1 MLLLF
6 IFTSMIIRISLAIIV
21 LVALASCEKAISFA
35 PRNAE
40 PVVVIEATIE
50 NDQAPIVVLSRS
62 FHYFS
67 QISPDSLA
75 ASFIRN
81 AEVYMS
87 NGSKT
92 HRLKEYAFPANN
104 GYTVYYYSI
113 DSANMAT
120 AFEGEFN
127 KSYSLQVKVGGKEY
141 TATTTIPALT
151 KKFDSLWWQPAPR
164 DPDSTKV
171 IIMGRTT
178 DPPGFGNYIRYYTQ
192 SNAELFYPGLN
203 SVFDDQI
210 VDGKTYDIQIEH
222 GVDRNQSIDLEEYA
236 FFYRGDVVTVKL
248 CNIDKATFDFW
259 RTMEYNYS
267 SIGNPFSSPVK
278 VLSNIKGGGLVYF
291 GGYAAQYTTLVIP
304 Q

>member
-1 MLLLF
+1 MLL
-6 IFTSMIIRISLAIIV
+6 A
-21 LVALASCEKAISFA
+21 ALAACEKAITFT
-35 PRNAE
+35 PRNAD

-50 NDQAPIVVLSRS
+50 NGQPPTVILSRS
-62 FHYFS
+62 LNYFS
-67 QISPDSLA
+67 ELSPDSLA
-75 ASFIRN
+75 NSFIRN
-81 AEVYMS
+81 AEVYVS
-87 NGSKT
+87 NGVKT
-92 HRLKEYAFPANN
+92 HRLREYAFPANN

-113 DSANMAT
+113 DSANLAT
-120 AFEGEFN
+120 AFEGEFS
-127 KSYSLQVKVGGKEY
+127 KSYSLQVKTGDREY
-141 TATTTIPALT
+141 TAVTTIPALT
-151 KKFDSLWWQPAPR
+151 KTIDSLWWLPAPNN
-164 DPDSTKV
+164 PDSSKV
-171 IIMGRTT
+171 IIMSRTT

-236 FFYRGDVVTVKL
+236 FFYRGDIVTVKL

-278 VLSNIKGGGLVYF
+278 VLSNIKGGGLGYF
-291 GGYAAQYTTLVIP
+291 GGYAVQYSTLVIP

>member
-1 MLLLF
+1 
-6 IFTSMIIRISLAIIV
+6 MIARISIIIMS

-50 NDQAPIVVLSRS
+50 SDQPPMVILSRS
-62 FHYFS
+62 LHYFS
-67 QISPDSLA
+67 EISPDSLA

-87 NGSKT
+87 NGATT
-92 HRLKEYAFPANN
+92 HRLKEYALPANN
-104 GYTVYYYSI
+104 GYTVYYYST
-113 DSANMAT
+113 DSANLAT

-127 KSYSLQVKVGGKEY
+127 TRYSLQVKVDGKEY
-141 TATTTIPALT
+141 TAVTTIPALA
-151 KKFDSLWWQPAPR
+151 KKFDSIWWEPAPNN
-164 DPDSTKV
+164 PDTTKV

-178 DPPGFGNYIRYYTQ
+178 DPPGFGNYIRYFTQ
-192 SNAELFYPGLN
+192 SNAGFFYPGLN

-210 VDGKTYDIQIEH
+210 VDGKTYDIQIEN
-222 GVDRNQSIDLEEYA
+222 GIDRNMSIDLEDYA
-236 FFYRGDVVTVKL
+236 FFHRGDIVAIKL
-248 CNIDKATFDFW
+248 SNIDKATFDFW

-278 VLSNIKGGGLVYF
+278 VLSNIKGGGLGYF
-291 GGYAAQYTTLVIP
+291 GGYAVQFTTLVIP
-304 Q
+304 R

>member
-1 MLLLF
+1 MALILL
-6 IFTSMIIRISLAIIV
+6 A
-21 LVALASCEKAISFA
+21 ALTACEKAITFT
-35 PRNAE
+35 PRNAD

-50 NDQAPIVVLSRS
+50 NGEPPMVILSRS
-62 FHYFS
+62 LNYFS
-67 QISPDSLA
+67 ELSPDSLA
-75 ASFIRN
+75 NSFIRN
-81 AEVYMS
+81 AEIYVS
-87 NGSKT
+87 NGIKT
-92 HRLKEYAFPANN
+92 HRLREYAFPANN

-113 DSANMAT
+113 DSANLAT

-127 KSYSLQVKVGGKEY
+127 KSYSLQVKTGGKEY
-141 TATTTIPALT
+141 TATTTIPALAKT
-151 KKFDSLWWQPAPR
+151 IDSLWWLPAPNN
-164 DPDSTKV
+164 PDSSKV
-171 IIMGRTT
+171 IVMSRTT

-236 FFYRGDVVTVKL
+236 FFFRGDIVTVKL

-278 VLSNIKGGGLVYF
+278 VLSNIKGGGLGYF
-291 GGYAAQYTTLVIP
+291 GGYAVQYSTLVIP

>member
-1 MLLLF
+1 ML
-6 IFTSMIIRISLAIIV
+6 
-21 LVALASCEKAISFA
+21 LVALAACEKAITFT

-50 NDQAPIVVLSRS
+50 NGEAPTVILSRS
-62 FHYFS
+62 LNYFS
-67 QISPDSLA
+67 KLSPDSLA
-75 ASFIRN
+75 NSFIRN
-81 AEVYMS
+81 AEVYVS
-87 NGSKT
+87 NGVKT

-104 GYTVYYYSI
+104 GYTIYYYST
-113 DSANMAT
+113 DSANLAT
-120 AFEGEFN
+120 AFEGEFS
-127 KSYSLQVKVGGKEY
+127 KSYSLQVKTGGREY

-151 KKFDSLWWQPAPR
+151 KKIDSLWWLPAPNN
-164 DPDSTKV
+164 PDSSKV
-171 IIMGRTT
+171 IVMSRTT

-192 SNAELFYPGLN
+192 SNAEVFYPGLN

-236 FFYRGDVVTVKL
+236 FFYRGDIVTVKL

-278 VLSNIKGGGLVYF
+278 VLSNIKGGGLGYF
-291 GGYAAQYTTLVIP
+291 GGYAAQYYTLVIP

>member
-1 MLLLF
+1 M
-6 IFTSMIIRISLAIIV
+6 A

-50 NDQAPIVVLSRS
+50 NDQPPIVILSHS
-62 FHYFS
+62 LHYFS
-67 QISPDSLA
+67 EISPDSLA
-75 ASFIRN
+75 RSFIRN
-81 AEVYMS
+81 AEINIS
-87 NGSKT
+87 NGVKT

-104 GYTVYYYSI
+104 GYIVYYYSI
-113 DSANMAT
+113 DSANLAT

-127 KSYSLQVKVGGKEY
+127 KSYTLQVKADGKEY
-141 TATTTIPALT
+141 TAVTTIPKLT
-151 KKFDSLWWQPAPR
+151 KTFDSIWWQPAPNN
-164 DPDSTKV
+164 PDTNKV
-171 IIMGRTT
+171 VIMGRTT
-178 DPPGFGNYIRYYTQ
+178 DPPGFGNYIRYFTQ

-222 GVDRNQSIDLEEYA
+222 GVDRNQSVDLEDYA

-267 SIGNPFSSPVK
+267 SIGNPFSAPVK
-278 VLSNIKGGGLVYF
+278 VLSNIQGGGLGYF
-291 GGYAAQYTTLVIP
+291 GGYAVQYTTLVIP
-304 Q
+304 R

>member
-1 MLLLF
+1 MLL
-6 IFTSMIIRISLAIIV
+6 A
-21 LVALASCEKAISFA
+21 ALTACEKAITFT
-35 PRNAE
+35 PRNAD

-50 NDQAPIVVLSRS
+50 NGEAPTVILSRS
-62 FHYFS
+62 LSYFS
-67 QISPDSLA
+67 ELSPDSLA
-75 ASFIRN
+75 NSFIRN
-81 AEVYMS
+81 AEVYVS
-87 NGSKT
+87 NGVKT
-92 HRLKEYAFPANN
+92 HRLREYAFPANN
-104 GYTVYYYSI
+104 GYIVYYYSI
-113 DSANMAT
+113 DSANLAT

-127 KSYSLQVKVGGKEY
+127 KSYSLQVKTGGKEY

-151 KKFDSLWWQPAPR
+151 KTIDSLWWLPAPNN
-164 DPDSTKV
+164 PDSSKV
-171 IIMGRTT
+171 IIMSRTT

-236 FFYRGDVVTVKL
+236 FFYRGDIVTVKL

-278 VLSNIKGGGLVYF
+278 VLSNIKGGGLGYF
-291 GGYAAQYTTLVIP
+291 GGYAVQYYTLVIP